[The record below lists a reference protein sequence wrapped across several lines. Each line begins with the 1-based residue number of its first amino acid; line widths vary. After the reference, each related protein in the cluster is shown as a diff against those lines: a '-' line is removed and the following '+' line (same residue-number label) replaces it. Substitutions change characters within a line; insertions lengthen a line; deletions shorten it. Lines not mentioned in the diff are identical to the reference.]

1 MLTQMRLLDR
11 RTYIPIKLVEV
22 MPREAKRLQKIE
34 TQKRNKARRERN
46 ELLKA
51 LQIPLISE
59 ELWKT
64 FTEDRT
70 SVEEAMATVG
80 PDAIGVGPEI
90 DEPVVWAHDEI
101 VVLHA
106 VLLEESLKALTAKGN
121 PSEKMDILEWM
132 FEPDFVAE
140 VVLQTP
146 QGPRKKVIYNDQVP
160 FSFAFCCKL
169 QGHDPAKYRAYM
181 RQVIPDV
188 AKRFMHMDGE
198 DFPTLQEVLTPFRTP
213 F

>member
-11 RTYIPIKLVEV
+11 RAYIPIKPVEILPSEV
-22 MPREAKRLQKIE
+22 KRRLQSE
-34 TQKRNKARRERN
+34 TRKRNKERRERN

-59 ELWKT
+59 ELWKV
-64 FTEDRT
+64 FSEDR
-70 SVEEAMATVG
+70 SCVEEAMVAVG
-80 PDAIGVGPEI
+80 PDAVGVGPEI

-101 VVLHA
+101 VQLHA
-106 VLLEESLKALTAKGN
+106 VLFEESLKALAAKGN
-121 PSEKMDILEWM
+121 PVEKMDILEWM

-146 QGPRKKVIYNDQVP
+146 QGPRKTVIYNDQVP

-169 QGHDPAKYRAYM
+169 QGHDPAHYRAYM
-181 RQVIPDV
+181 RQAIPEV
-188 AKRFMHMDGE
+188 TKRFMYVAGE
-198 DFPTLQEVLTPFRTP
+198 DSPTLHEVLTPFRTP

>member
-51 LQIPLISE
+51 LQVPLISE

-80 PDAIGVGPEI
+80 PDAGQ
-90 DEPVVWAHDEI
+90 
-101 VVLHA
+101 
-106 VLLEESLKALTAKGN
+106 K
-121 PSEKMDILEWM
+121 
-132 FEPDFVAE
+132 
-140 VVLQTP
+140 
-146 QGPRKKVIYNDQVP
+146 P
-160 FSFAFCCKL
+160 FP
-169 QGHDPAKYRAYM
+169 PAARSG
-181 RQVIPDV
+181 
-188 AKRFMHMDGE
+188 KRFAADRPGARAPARSPGRPGPGAPWE
-198 DFPTLQEVLTPFRTP
+198 AASASPPRVRLAPRGAASPERRSRRL
-213 F
+213 